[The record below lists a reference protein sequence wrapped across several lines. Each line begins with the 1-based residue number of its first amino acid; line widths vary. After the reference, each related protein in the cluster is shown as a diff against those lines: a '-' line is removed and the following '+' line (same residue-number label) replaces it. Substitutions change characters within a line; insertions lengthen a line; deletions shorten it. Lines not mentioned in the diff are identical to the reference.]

1 MDRPAARIVLG
12 GFLAALAPFS
22 WSHDSSELSSFDW
35 RAVLKESRSITE
47 PQAGRARWITGVP
60 PARNLTLL
68 HYGDNQTLCEEDANF
83 LYDLTT
89 EDITLA
95 SRCHRISHDGTTWKW
110 AVDTIAAF
118 SSNVIPGKPSHLRP
132 VAFHDELGCRRY
144 GAAAEKLSASGV
156 TLAAFC
162 RHTTTP
168 EGRPRV
174 ILEVALTLQP

>member
-1 MDRPAARIVLG
+1 MDRAAAKIILG
-12 GFLAALAPFS
+12 FFLAALAPFA
-22 WSHDSSELSSFDW
+22 WSHDFSELSSFDW
-35 RAVLKESRSITE
+35 RAALKKSRAIAE
-47 PQAGRARWITGVP
+47 IPVGRPRWIAGVP
-60 PARNLTLL
+60 PARNLPPL
-68 HYGDNQTLCEEDANF
+68 HYGDNQALCEEDANF

-89 EDITLA
+89 DDITLA

-118 SSNVIPGKPSHLRP
+118 SSNVVPGKPSPLRP

-144 GAAAEKLSASGV
+144 GAAAEKLSAPGV
-156 TLAAFC
+156 TLSAVC